1 MRGKTT
7 RNSFL
12 LFLAAFIWGT
22 AFIAQSKGMDY
33 LSPFAFTGVR
43 NMIGSTFLLGLVLVR
58 RLINRDI
65 YKDINW
71 PLTIRGGIFCGIALT
86 FSSML
91 QQYGM
96 LYTTVGKAGFLTT
109 LYVIFVPIAG
119 ILFHKKVEWQVWLA
133 AAMGAVGIY
142 LLCMTESFSLGRG
155 DTLVLLCAVGFT
167 VHIMVIDHF
176 SPQTDGVLL
185 SFIQFLFC
193 GMVCSFLSL
202 FFGAPTVETVN
213 GALGSLLYAGVM
225 SSGVAFTLQIIAQ
238 KDLNPTIAALLMS
251 LESVIATIG
260 GFVAYKLGVLT
271 ADQTMTGRQI
281 VGCVIV
287 FSAVILVQLPT
298 EWFHKKKNA

>member
-1 MRGKTT
+1 MKNKTT

-12 LFLAAFIWGT
+12 LFIAAFIWGT

-43 NMIGSTFLLGLVLVR
+43 NLIGSTFLLVLVLVR
-58 RLINRDI
+58 RLVNRNV
-65 YKDINW
+65 YKEINW
-71 PLTIRGGIFCGIALT
+71 SLTIKGGILCGIALT

-96 LYTTVGKAGFLTT
+96 VYTTVGKAGFLTT

-142 LLCMTESFSLGRG
+142 LLCMTESLSLGLG

-193 GMVCSFLSL
+193 GVVCTVLSM
-202 FFGAPTVETVN
+202 FFGAPTPETVK

-260 GFVAYKLGVLT
+260 GFVAYKVGFLKD
-271 ADQTMTGRQI
+271 DQTMTGRQI
-281 VGCVIV
+281 VGCAIV
-287 FSAVILVQLPT
+287 FTAVILVQLPT
-298 EWFHKKKNA
+298 EWFHKKKNV